1 MDEVTFD
8 NSIPLSFEESRIFY
22 LEGFFI
28 FISLVP
34 RDDILRNSPIV
45 HDDIV
50 ELAWFDISFYCLYKI
65 NNLHVGCLTALG
77 HRITDVDDLGI
88 TRVECLAHTLT
99 EEIGYDTRIEV
110 SRPDD
115 DRVSFDDGL
124 FCTRIEVSRIVLE
137 PGIDDVLID
146 IVCTFEVI
154 FLGYVNIFFSYDDC
168 PILESDGKMDIL
180 ESYRYDTTAYVEH
193 ISHSIDSLLEVT
205 SGDIYESCEE
215 DIADFVTTDNSL
227 LSLEAIF
234 KKLTYHMCILGKCSD
249 RATKIPRRKYAILIT
264 DKSCSTTTICDRY
277 DS

>member
-77 HRITDVDDLGI
+77 HRITDVDDLSV

-99 EEIGYDTRIEV
+99 EEIRDDTRIEI

-115 DRVSFDDGL
+115 DRVSFGDGL

-137 PGIDDVLID
+137 PGIDNILVD

-154 FLGYVNIFFSYDDC
+154 FLGYVYVFFSYYHC
-168 PILESDGKMDIL
+168 SILESHCEVDIL
-180 ESYRYDTTAYVEH
+180 ECHRYDTTAHIEH
-193 ISHSIDSLLEVT
+193 ISHSIDSLLEIP
-205 SGDIYESCEE
+205 SGDIHEGCEE
-215 DIADFVTTDNSL
+215 DITDFISADNSL

-277 DS
+277 DG